1 VVLNGR
7 FPTYNL
13 VAIESNSGKRR
24 QDTIP
29 AYLFQIAAE

>member
-13 VAIESNSGKRR
+13 VAIESNLENAAW
-24 QDTIP
+24 T
-29 AYLFQIAAE
+29 LFPLI